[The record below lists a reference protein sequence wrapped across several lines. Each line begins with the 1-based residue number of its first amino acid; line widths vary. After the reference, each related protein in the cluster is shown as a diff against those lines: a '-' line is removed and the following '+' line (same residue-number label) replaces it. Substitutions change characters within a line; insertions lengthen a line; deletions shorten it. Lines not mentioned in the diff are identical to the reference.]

1 LFFGKKM
8 TASDKQED
16 WPDSHL
22 AEEKLESKLMHK
34 GLFFDVYQDK
44 VRLPDGAVSR
54 REYIRHPGAAV
65 ILPVLD
71 DGRLLLERQFR
82 YSLNRV
88 FLEFPAGKL
97 DAGEEPLACAQ
108 RELME
113 ETGYTASDWRFVC
126 TVHNAVG
133 YSDEAL
139 YFYLAKG
146 LKRGARQPDA
156 EEFIET
162 FSVTLP
168 QLLEWVKTGH
178 ITDVKTIIGTFWLE
192 KIISG
197 QDGYA

>member
-1 LFFGKKM
+1 M

-16 WPDSHL
+16 GSDSHL
-22 AEEKLESKLMHK
+22 TEEQLESKLMHK

-44 VRLPDGAVSR
+44 VRLPDGTVSR

-65 ILPVLD
+65 VLPMLD

-82 YSLNRV
+82 YSLGRV

-97 DAGEEPLACAQ
+97 DAGEGPLACAQ

-113 ETGYTASDWRFVC
+113 ETGYMASDWRFIC
-126 TVHNAVG
+126 TIHNALG

-139 YFYLAKG
+139 YLYLAKG
-146 LKRGARQPDA
+146 LTQGECRPDA

-162 FSVTLP
+162 FPVTLS

-178 ITDVKTIIGTFWLE
+178 ITDVKTIIGAFWLE
-192 KIISG
+192 KMVSEWEG
-197 QDGYA
+197 A